1 MTIKEVSEKYGISSD
16 TLRYYERVGMIPPVE
31 RTEGGIRN
39 YGEDDIKWVELVLCM
54 RSAGLPIEAII
65 EYVRLSR
72 LGDSTF
78 KARLELLSEQ
88 RETLISQ
95 KEKID
100 EMLSRLDYKIS
111 KYEEAVKTGKI
122 SWDEKSC
129 NKNFREEQK

>member
-88 RETLISQ
+88 REALISQ

-100 EMLSRLDYKIS
+100 EMLSRLNYKIS

-122 SWDEKSC
+122 SWDEKPC
-129 NKNFREEQK
+129 ECLREEQK

>member
-88 RETLISQ
+88 REALISQ

-100 EMLSRLDYKIS
+100 EMLSRLNYKIS

-129 NKNFREEQK
+129 NNNFREEHK

>member
-88 RETLISQ
+88 REALISQ
-95 KEKID
+95 KEKIE
-100 EMLSRLDYKIS
+100 EMLSRLNYKIS

-129 NKNFREEQK
+129 NKNFREEQT

>member
-88 RETLISQ
+88 REALISQ

-100 EMLSRLDYKIS
+100 EMLSRLNYKIS
-111 KYEEAVKTGKI
+111 KYEEAVKIGKI

>member
-78 KARLELLSEQ
+78 KGRLELLSEQ
-88 RETLISQ
+88 REALISQ

-100 EMLSRLDYKIS
+100 EMLSRLNYKIS